1 MKNWTSSPPIVPIDK
16 REEKLVPRFHF
27 AFPLKSN
34 FNENTAILRPVPSK
48 FLYFSPPR
56 LRSTFHRRSIFHR
69 TRSVNTSRPW
79 RRGVKVEEER
89 LGIAGISQ
97 LRLLHRALIA
107 PGNFPTGF
115 TALFSPVALECTL
128 SPKGKRELR
137 TNTLSLKRE
146 KEIYIYIGQR
156 RRMKSQLVTP
166 V

>member
-1 MKNWTSSPPIVPIDK
+1 M
-16 REEKLVPRFHF
+16 
-27 AFPLKSN
+27 
-34 FNENTAILRPVPSK
+34 
-48 FLYFSPPR
+48 
-56 LRSTFHRRSIFHR
+56 
-69 TRSVNTSRPW
+69 
-79 RRGVKVEEER
+79 EEER

-146 KEIYIYIGQR
+146 KEIYIYRTEKKDEIAVGDASVPRLILDLVKPPPLLNFALWLAR
-156 RRMKSQLVTP
+156 R
-166 V
+166 

>member
-1 MKNWTSSPPIVPIDK
+1 M
-16 REEKLVPRFHF
+16 
-27 AFPLKSN
+27 
-34 FNENTAILRPVPSK
+34 
-48 FLYFSPPR
+48 
-56 LRSTFHRRSIFHR
+56 
-69 TRSVNTSRPW
+69 
-79 RRGVKVEEER
+79 EEER

-146 KEIYIYIGQR
+146 KEIYIYIYRTEKKDEIAVGDASVPRLILDLVKPPPLLNFALWLAR
-156 RRMKSQLVTP
+156 RW
-166 V
+166 

>member
-1 MKNWTSSPPIVPIDK
+1 M
-16 REEKLVPRFHF
+16 
-27 AFPLKSN
+27 
-34 FNENTAILRPVPSK
+34 
-48 FLYFSPPR
+48 
-56 LRSTFHRRSIFHR
+56 
-69 TRSVNTSRPW
+69 
-79 RRGVKVEEER
+79 EEER
-89 LGIAGISQ
+89 LGIPGISQ

-166 V
+166 VFLV